1 MQADT
6 KNKSGTTHLRK
17 IILIAFALS
26 GMSSLIYEVVWAR
39 QLQVVFGS
47 TIYTT
52 STILASF
59 LAGFALGAFISG
71 NKADSSKNPSLAFA
85 FLQLGTGAFGFI
97 SPLLFSALLALQ
109 AFIPLSG
116 ISSLINFAICFAVIL
131 IPSTMLGAVWPFAM
145 KAYALS
151 ADKGKDIGKA
161 YAFNSFGSMFG
172 ALIAGFALMPLFG
185 LKNSAMIAASL
196 NIFAAIMLYII
207 STRKPCEITQLSLV
221 HKSLRDFHTKQK
233 RGDIN

>member
-1 MQADT
+1 MT
-6 KNKSGTTHLRK
+6 NKNILKEDREKSFRK
-17 IILIAFALS
+17 ILLIAFALS
-26 GMSSLIYEVVWAR
+26 GFTALVYEVVWAR
-39 QLQVVFGS
+39 QLQIVFGS
-47 TIYTT
+47 TVYTS

-59 LAGFALGAFISG
+59 LAGFALGAFVSG
-71 NKADSSKNPSLAFA
+71 NKADTAKNPAKIFA
-85 FLQLGTGAFGFI
+85 YLQLGTGAFGFL

-116 ISSLINFAICFAVIL
+116 IASMLNFIICFAVIL
-131 IPSTMLGAVWPFAM
+131 IPATMLGAVWPFAM

-196 NIFAAIMLYII
+196 NVLAA
-207 STRKPCEITQLSLV
+207 LV
-221 HKSLRDFHTKQK
+221 L
-233 RGDIN
+233 